1 MQKGL
6 ALGLFSN
13 DFIDKKPY
21 VRPLKSIKS
30 LPAVA
35 AIVKGILSSLG
46 DLNEI
51 LLLISFVFVFFSVVG
66 LQLFVGPYLH
76 TRCRLTLFPVKN
88 SWVPTFSED
97 YLNGFTSY
105 PYTLNYTEF
114 RCSDVPN
121 FGYPLLQ
128 HLEWRK
134 KDSPWFK
141 PQPNCYY
148 WPLED
153 NNSQQVC
160 SLTDKRRGEGKCSG
174 WYGSNYVALG
184 NPRFDAVTASYDT

>member
-1 MQKGL
+1 M
-6 ALGLFSN
+6 
-13 DFIDKKPY
+13 
-21 VRPLKSIKS
+21 
-30 LPAVA
+30 
-35 AIVKGILSSLG
+35 KGILSSLG
-46 DLNEI
+46 DLSEI
-51 LLLISFVFVFFSVVG
+51 LLLISFVFVFFSVDG

-76 TRCRLTLFPVKN
+76 TRCRLTPFPVNN

-141 PQPNCYY
+141 PQPNCY
-148 WPLED
+148 WPLKD

-174 WYGSNYVALG
+174 WYGSNYDALG
-184 NPRFDAVTASYDT
+184 NPRFDAVTASYDTYTEKLGYGYINFDNFAYSLLFPFSS